1 MKEFFGEKSHQI
13 EPSALEAFGVTIDSR
28 YGQARELIELMNF
41 TKLLAEKK
49 LAHYVKLAF
58 YDSKAC
64 MCTLELDPSVQQGD
78 AVADTILEAATET
91 IGQFD
96 LFDTVHHGKPL
107 SDIYPGSTDA

>member
-13 EPSALEAFGVTIDSR
+13 QPSALEPFGVTIHSR
-28 YGQARELIELMNF
+28 YGQAHELIGLMNF

-49 LAHYVKLAF
+49 VAHYVKRAF

-64 MCTLELDPSVQQGD
+64 LCTLELDPSVQQGD
-78 AVADTILEAATET
+78 AVADAILEAATET

-96 LFDTVHHGKPL
+96 WFDTFHHGAPL
-107 SDIYPGSTDA
+107 SHT

>member
-13 EPSALEAFGVTIDSR
+13 QPSALEAFGVTIHSR
-28 YGQARELIELMNF
+28 YGQAHELIELMNF

-49 LAHYVKLAF
+49 VAHYVKRAF

-64 MCTLELDPSVQQGD
+64 LCTLELDPSVQQGD

-96 LFDTVHHGKPL
+96 WFDTFQHGAPL
-107 SDIYPGSTDA
+107 SHT

>member
-1 MKEFFGEKSHQI
+1 MLCRPEFFGEKSHQI
-13 EPSALEAFGVTIDSR
+13 QPSALEAFGDSR

-41 TKLLAEKK
+41 VKLLAEKK
-49 LAHYVKLAF
+49 VAHYVKRAF
-58 YDSKAC
+58 YNSKAC

-78 AVADTILEAATET
+78 AVADAILEAATET